1 MIRNSEDASP
11 HLPDN
16 LPRDLNDT
24 GGRIPL
30 PDLVPLGQPAFPS
43 VEIIGDELYRHNL
56 IDSLTGFRLE
66 QIQGNPNRR
75 DRLSKASFRVS
86 AGDRTV
92 CHLTIGRNLTLLW
105 ERTQAFASA
114 CPDITCQPLFFHR
127 SGEWDYLGIEFF
139 DGRNLE
145 SLALGEQFAPA
156 EALQYSGKIIAALER
171 TLQPSS
177 VEAAAR
183 EIDALF
189 AQVSALPIFA
199 EFDRTFLQQV
209 IFPFVR
215 TGALSETCRTR
226 WTNGDLIPRNVLVDR
241 QGNVRLVDY
250 EFATRTHFFAEDG
263 WRWRAFSNL
272 PPEVRDLPGLGD
284 KVAKEPWLEAFFLL
298 KQLIHINEIS
308 DAQSIIAD
316 LRPILDW
323 LVAVAARTHSGFR
336 ASRFLE
342 PLVVF
347 PQLPETLR
355 QKDLAIAETL
365 ALGRTVTGDAL
376 REITRFRD
384 LLYQREGKIFAMQS
398 SFSWRATAL
407 LRALRRKFVDPYRP
421 QKFGRTNSSAL
432 PAIDFSHSP
441 RDFDDTIVALPHNI
455 DHPRTWDSL
464 VGLVEVRGWCFT
476 LDQVALNAVR
486 ALVGDRIFP
495 GIYGQ
500 SRLDI
505 VAQYPQFPQA
515 ERCGFKIDLTLYPD
529 DPLITIEVGDG
540 KGKWRRILNQRRGP
554 DSRSHDYAYWVSRYD
569 TLTPQAI
576 VHIRANLQSLK
587 HHPLISVLMPVYN
600 TPEKWLVRAI
610 ESVRTQI
617 YEHWELCIADDA
629 STTPHIRP
637 LLEKIAREDPRIK
650 VFFREANGHISA
662 ASNSALELAQGEFVS
677 LLDHD
682 DELRPHALACV
693 ALELARFPDADLIY
707 SDEDKLNESGVR
719 YSPYFKPDWNPD
731 LFFAQNFI
739 CHLGVYRTALVREI
753 GGFRIGYEGSQDW
766 DLAMRVV
773 ERIPPSRIRH
783 IPRILYHWRAV
794 QGSTAIQVS
803 EKNYSVTAAE
813 KVIADH
819 FARAGIKATLTPTN
833 GHYWRVHYP
842 RPNPAPSL
850 TLIIPT
856 HNRGNL
862 LRSCITSILEKT
874 TYPDYK
880 ILVVDNNSDEP
891 ETFAYL
897 DELRSHPR
905 CRVLAFPGPFN
916 FSAINNFAV
925 HQTDTPLIGLLNN
938 DLEVI
943 NRDWLDEMA
952 SHAVRPEIGAVGA
965 KLYYPDGRIQHAG
978 VITGIGG
985 IAGHALKGFPRE
997 YSHFHACLVH
1007 NVSAVTAACLVIRK
1021 FTYLEVDGFDENI
1034 AVAFNDVDFCLKVQS
1049 RRYRNLC
1056 TPFAELIHHE
1066 SASRGAENT
1075 PEKVHRFQKEIELL
1089 HARWGTRL
1097 ANDPAYNPNLTL
1109 DHEDFSLAFPPRV
1122 PAPGESGPV

>member
-24 GGRIPL
+24 GGRTPV

-43 VEIIGDELYRHNL
+43 VEIIGDELYRHNV
-56 IDSLTGFRLE
+56 IDSLIGFRLE
-66 QIQGNPNRR
+66 PIQGNPHRR
-75 DRLSKASFRVS
+75 DRLSKASFRVL

-92 CHLTIGRNLTLLW
+92 CHLTVGRNLAQLW
-105 ERTQAFASA
+105 ERTQSFASA
-114 CPDITCQPLFFHR
+114 CPDITCRPLFFHR
-127 SGEWDYLGIEFF
+127 SGAWDYLGTEFF
-139 DGRNLE
+139 AGENLDRLALE
-145 SLALGEQFAPA
+145 GSLAAA
-156 EALQYSGKIIAALER
+156 EVVQHVGKIVASFER
-171 TLQPSS
+171 TLQPSTA
-177 VEAAAR
+177 EAGAR

-189 AQVSALPIFA
+189 AEVCALPIFA
-199 EFDRTFLQQV
+199 EFDRIFLQQV
-209 IFPFVR
+209 VFPFVR
-215 TGALSETCRTR
+215 TGALADPCRTR
-226 WTNGDLIPRNVLVDR
+226 WTNGDLTPSNVLADR

-250 EFATRTHFFAEDG
+250 EFAARTHFFAEDG

-272 PPEVRDLPGLGD
+272 PPEARDLPGVGD
-284 KVAKEPWLEAFFLL
+284 KVAKEPWLETFFLL
-298 KQLIHINEIS
+298 KQLIHTNEIS
-308 DAQSIIAD
+308 AAQSTMAD
-316 LRPILDW
+316 LRPLLDW
-323 LVAVAARTHSGFR
+323 LVAVAARTHPGFR

-355 QKDLAIAETL
+355 QKDLAIAETRVV
-365 ALGRTVTGDAL
+365 AADAL
-376 REITRFRD
+376 SEITR
-384 LLYQREGKIFAMQS
+384 LREKIRAMQS
-398 SFSWRATAL
+398 SFSWQVTAP

-421 QKFGRTNSSAL
+421 KKSGASHSFAL
-432 PAIDFSHSP
+432 PAVNFPHAP
-441 RDFDDTIVALPHNI
+441 RDFDDTIVAHPHHI
-455 DHPRTWDSL
+455 DHPLAWDSL
-464 VGLVEVRGWCFT
+464 VGPVEVRGWCFT
-476 LDQVALNAVR
+476 FNQVAFNAVR
-486 ALVGDRIFP
+486 ARVGDRIFP

-500 SRLDI
+500 SRPDI
-505 VAQYPQFPQA
+505 VAQYPQFSQA

-540 KGKWRRILNQRRGP
+540 KGKWRRIFNQRRDP
-554 DSRSHDYAYWVSRYD
+554 DSRSHDYTYWVNLYD

-576 VHIRANLQSLK
+576 VPIRANLQSLK
-587 HHPLISVLMPVYN
+587 HRPIISVLMPVYN

-610 ESVRTQI
+610 DSVRAQV
-617 YEHWELCIADDA
+617 YDRWELCIADDA
-629 STTPHIRP
+629 STAPHIRP
-637 LLEKIAREDPRIK
+637 LLEKIARDDPRIK
-650 VFFREANGHISA
+650 VVFRETNGHISA

-731 LFFAQNFI
+731 LFFSQNFI
-739 CHLGVYRTALVREI
+739 CHLGIYRTALVREI

-803 EKNYSVTAAE
+803 EKNYSVTAAK

-819 FARAGIKATLTPTN
+819 FARVGIKATLTPAN

-842 RPNPAPSL
+842 RPDPAPSV

-856 HNRGNL
+856 RNRGSL
-862 LRSCITSILEKT
+862 LRPCIASILEKT
-874 TYPDYK
+874 AYPDYK

-891 ETFAYL
+891 ETLVYL
-897 DELRSHPR
+897 DELRQHPR

-943 NRDWLDEMA
+943 HGDWLDEMA
-952 SHAVRPEIGAVGA
+952 SHAVR
-965 KLYYPDGRIQHAG
+965 R
-978 VITGIGG
+978 
-985 IAGHALKGFPRE
+985 R
-997 YSHFHACLVH
+997 
-1007 NVSAVTAACLVIRK
+1007 SAPWAPNSIIPTAAFSMRVLSP
-1021 FTYLEVDGFDENI
+1021 
-1034 AVAFNDVDFCLKVQS
+1034 AS
-1049 RRYRNLC
+1049 
-1056 TPFAELIHHE
+1056 AE
-1066 SASRGAENT
+1066 S
-1075 PEKVHRFQKEIELL
+1075 
-1089 HARWGTRL
+1089 
-1097 ANDPAYNPNLTL
+1097 
-1109 DHEDFSLAFPPRV
+1109 
-1122 PAPGESGPV
+1122 PGMP